1 MVCLFWDS
9 VCNSWTVFSLNMRF
23 QMLNK
28 MFVVYMWEVSQ
39 VHQCLS
45 IAFGFNIDLPY
56 IVKWTSIMKTDILP
70 YTMQIRLTFEDIL
83 LPEICQEE
91 VRDPLENENCI
102 TLRIPCNL
110 CAITSREA
118 GIYSEH
124 CSIWNRL
131 RSSVWTKANQAVMP
145 GEDSGGHFGRR
156 YLKLRVSH
164 LLNIV
169 YIQQM

>member
-9 VCNSWTVFSLNMRF
+9 VCNSWAVFSLNMRF

-91 VRDPLENENCI
+91 VKRSSWEWELYNTEDPLQPLCHYLQRGWNLFRALWYMKQTQKLSLNKSKSS
-102 TLRIPCNL
+102 CN
-110 CAITSREA
+110 ARW
-118 GIYSEH
+118 G
-124 CSIWNRL
+124 
-131 RSSVWTKANQAVMP
+131 
-145 GEDSGGHFGRR
+145 
-156 YLKLRVSH
+156 
-164 LLNIV
+164 
-169 YIQQM
+169 